1 MFKRLFS
8 WTGLLVAVVLF
19 FAVNAV
25 SSTSLRGARVDLTEN
40 SLYTL
45 SQGSRNIL
53 SSLDEPI
60 TLRLFYSKSLALK
73 ELGGT
78 PVPAYAQRVTEL
90 LEEYEAVAGSNLVLQ
105 IIDPEPFSEEED
117 EAVGFRLQG
126 VPVGPTQDQLFF
138 GLVGTNSIDEVESIP
153 FFDPSREASL
163 EYDMTQLVYRLA
175 VSDRPV
181 IGLLSNLPLEG
192 SAPPDPRNPQ
202 PPQAWAI
209 LDWIR
214 QSLEVTIL
222 DPGATEIPAEVDVLM
237 LVHPK
242 ELSPATEYAI
252 DQFAMGGGR
261 ILAFV
266 DPFSFFDPTQGNPQ
280 MGGMDANKTSSLPK
294 LLASWGVEIEDGK
307 LVGDDELAQ
316 PVQGGARLPV
326 FMNLL
331 ADQLDDD
338 DFVTSELGSL
348 SVLAPGAISAT
359 ADATT
364 TMEVMASTTATGAG
378 TIDTMTLQFSQG
390 DFSRVSDQFA
400 ADGQRRNIVVRVT
413 GPIESAF
420 PDGDPAGAEMPEEE
434 GSDPDAEAADAEA
447 TEDEAADKPEHRA
460 STDAFEAIIVADS
473 DVLADELWVR
483 RQNFLGQVI
492 LQAAAGN
499 GSFVV
504 NALENLS
511 GSSDLISL
519 RSREG
524 FQRPFTRKDELREA
538 AEAAYQAK
546 NTELEARLQ
555 ATEAKINELRRPE
568 EGASL
573 LINEKQQAALEE
585 FQEEYVG
592 VRKELRDVK
601 RQLNADIETL
611 GTRLKWLNIAAIPL
625 GLMLIGLLT
634 SFFKAIAGKTS

>member
-90 LEEYEAVAGSNLVLQ
+90 LEEYEAVAGANLILE

-117 EAVGFRLQG
+117 EAVGFQLQG
-126 VPVGPTQDQLFF
+126 VPVGPTQDKLFF
-138 GLVGTNSIDEVESIP
+138 GLVGTNSIDEVETVP

-181 IGLLSNLPLEG
+181 IGLLSSLPLEG
-192 SAPPDPRNPQ
+192 SAPMDPRNPQ

-214 QSLEVTIL
+214 QSLEVQIL
-222 DPGATEIPAEVDVLM
+222 EPASTEIPAEVDVLM

-294 LLASWGVEIEDGK
+294 LLTSWGVEIEEGK

-331 ADQLDDD
+331 TDQLNGD

-348 SVLAPGAISAT
+348 SVLAPGAIRAA

-364 TMEVMASTTATGAG
+364 TMEVMASTTAAGAG

-420 PDGDPAGAEMPEEE
+420 PDGAPADATVPENE
-434 GSDPDAEAADAEA
+434 GDDSETDPDDAE
-447 TEDEAADKPEHRA
+447 ADKPEHRA
-460 STDAFEAIIVADS
+460 STDSFEAIIVADS

-573 LINEKQQAALEE
+573 LVNEEQQAALEE

-611 GTRLKWLNIAAIPL
+611 GTRLKWLNIAAVPL

-634 SFFKAIAGKTS
+634 AFFKAIAGKTS